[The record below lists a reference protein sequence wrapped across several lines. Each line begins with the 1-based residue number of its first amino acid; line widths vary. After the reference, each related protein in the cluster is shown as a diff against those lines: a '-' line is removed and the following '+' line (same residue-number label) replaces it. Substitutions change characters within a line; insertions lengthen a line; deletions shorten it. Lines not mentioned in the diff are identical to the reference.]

1 MPRIVLDGHYFAT
14 PWTGTAYYAFGL
26 MRALAADARKDS
38 LSVSIGMRT
47 EDLAQWLAI
56 QGERGSPP
64 DGTNV
69 LPPLHRLIHRIPGLR
84 GVARRARSLLHRVPA
99 ARLKCDLFHALNF
112 VPITAVDAPLLP
124 VLHDMSC
131 FTRAQD
137 HPAERVAFFERELPK
152 ILSAPAVQTVSQFS
166 KAEIARLLGIPRER
180 IHVIRAGADPQCLS
194 VPLADAGSP
203 AERAPLGLASGGYVA
218 SVSTLEPR
226 KNLRTLVA
234 AQLLLPPAVARRQ
247 PLVIAG
253 ANGWGDL
260 CWPTGLDAAVAD
272 GRIVMAGYLDRT
284 TIIALMRHAR
294 ALTYPSLYEGFGLP
308 VLEALACG
316 TEALVTEGT
325 ACVEAGGGVAQ
336 ALPGLDA
343 DAWTGALRALAE
355 EPISMARR
363 MELRKVA
370 LAQPNWTQAAEQT
383 YRLYEGLTGSEVA
396 WDAEAA

>member
-26 MRALAADARKDS
+26 MQALAADARMRD
-38 LSVSIGMRT
+38 LSVSVGMRT
-47 EDLAQWLAI
+47 EDLSQWLAS

-64 DGTNV
+64 EGSNV

-137 HPAERVAFFERELPK
+137 HPAERVAFFERELPRV
-152 ILSAPAVQTVSQFS
+152 LAAPAVQTVSQFS
-166 KAEIARLLGIPRER
+166 KDEIVRLLGLPRDR
-180 IHVIRAGADPQCLS
+180 VHVVRAGPDPECLAA
-194 VPLADAGSP
+194 PLAAP
-203 AERAPLGLASGGYVA
+203 ADRAPLGLDSGGYVT
-218 SVSTLEPR
+218 SISTLEPR

-260 CWPTGLDAAVAD
+260 RWPAGLDAAVAD
-272 GRIVMAGYLDRT
+272 GRIVMAGYQDRA
-284 TIIALMRHAR
+284 TIVALMRHAR

-316 TEALVTEGT
+316 TEVLVTEGT
-325 ACVEAGGGVAQ
+325 ACVEAGGGAAQ
-336 ALPGLDA
+336 TLPGLDA
-343 DAWTGALRALAE
+343 SAWAEALRALAD
-355 EPISMARR
+355 EPITPARR
-363 MELRKVA
+363 AALRTVA
-370 LAQPNWTQAAEQT
+370 LGQPDWPLAARQT
-383 YRLYEGLTGSEVA
+383 YRLYEQLTGSGTAE
-396 WDAEAA
+396 DAQAA

>member
-26 MRALAADARKDS
+26 MQALAADARMRR

-47 EDLAQWLAI
+47 EDLSQWLAS

-64 DGTNV
+64 EGANV

-131 FTRAQD
+131 FTRAHD

-152 ILSAPAVQTVSQFS
+152 VLAAPAVQTVSQFS
-166 KAEIARLLGIPRER
+166 KDEIVRLLGLPRDR
-180 IHVIRAGADPQCLS
+180 VHVVRAGADPQCLAA
-194 VPLADAGSP
+194 PLADSANL
-203 AERAPLGLASGGYVA
+203 ADRAPLGLDSGGYVT
-218 SVSTLEPR
+218 SISTLEPR

-234 AQLLLPPAVARRQ
+234 AQLLLPPAVARCQ

-260 CWPTGLDAAVAD
+260 RWPTGLDAAIAD
-272 GRIVMAGYLDRT
+272 GRIVMAGYQDRA
-284 TIIALMRHAR
+284 TIIELMRHAR

-308 VLEALACG
+308 VLEAIACG
-316 TEALVTEGT
+316 TEVLVTEGT
-325 ACVEAGGGVAQ
+325 ACIEAGGGAAR
-336 ALPGLDA
+336 ALPGLDEDGWA
-343 DAWTGALRALAE
+343 EALRALAG
-355 EPISMARR
+355 EPITLARR
-363 MELRKVA
+363 AALRNVA
-370 LAQPNWTQAAEQT
+370 LAQPDWALAAGQT
-383 YRLYEGLTGSEVA
+383 YALYALLTGSEAAV
-396 WDAEAA
+396 DAEAA